1 MLAQI
6 GIPILILIVGYVL
19 YIFTR
24 PIKIIEEELHITKKN
39 NSSNVPG
46 MSTPRGSKRKNTHR

>member
-6 GIPILILIVGYVL
+6 GIPILILIVGYVIYL
-19 YIFTR
+19 FTR
-24 PIKIIEEELHITKKN
+24 PIEIIEEELHINKRN

-46 MSTPRGSKRKNTHR
+46 MSTPRGSKRKNIHR

>member
-6 GIPILILIVGYVL
+6 GIPILLLIIVYVV
-19 YIFTR
+19 YVFTR
-24 PIKIIEEELHITKKN
+24 PIKTIEEKLHINKRN

>member
-6 GIPILILIVGYVL
+6 GIPVLILGVGYVL

-24 PIKIIEEELHITKKN
+24 PIKTIEEELYINKRN

>member
-6 GIPILILIVGYVL
+6 GIPILLLIVGYVL

-24 PIKIIEEELHITKKN
+24 PIKTIEEELHINKRN

-46 MSTPRGSKRKNTHR
+46 MYAPRGSKRKNTHR